1 MEYPKVKDSI
11 KKSLIITRTRKISIW
26 EKTNNSHQCQNDRD
40 VGSLELSDKDFKAIT
55 IKMLQQAI
63 KNVVEIFFLNRKS
76 QQRNRRYKEETNG
89 NLELKNT
96 PQINSVNQLNSR
108 MEGIC
113 EKSLK
118 LWLKQKKKHSNSEKE
133 WTKKNEQ
140 RLRNYGTVIKD
151 LTFV

>member
-1 MEYPKVKDSI
+1 
-11 KKSLIITRTRKISIW
+11 
-26 EKTNNSHQCQNDRD
+26 
-40 VGSLELSDKDFKAIT
+40 
-55 IKMLQQAI
+55 MLQQAI

>member
-26 EKTNNSHQCQNDRD
+26 EKTNYSHQCQNDRD

-108 MEGIC
+108 MERIC